1 MTPRSDSGG
10 ALRQIFLGDVQGCA
24 DELGELLDRADA
36 EFGDAWHLW
45 VVGDLV
51 NRGPDNLGPLR
62 RVRERVDAGH
72 AHYILGNHEI
82 HLIATALGLRAISP
96 WDTIADVLDAPD
108 VDDWIAQVKRV
119 NRLDFDILVGG
130 HGPMGVKRDV
140 GEGIAYLQEL
150 RAEVLKGLK
159 AGNTVDELKRDIK
172 MEKYRDWAAYDQWR
186 ELNVQGMARHLQ
198 ESGAVQ

>member
-1 MTPRSDSGG
+1 LFYRDFPG
-10 ALRQIFLGDVQGCA
+10 A
-24 DELGELLDRADA
+24 
-36 EFGDAWHLW
+36 
-45 VVGDLV
+45 
-51 NRGPDNLGPLR
+51 
-62 RVRERVDAGH
+62 
-72 AHYILGNHEI
+72 
-82 HLIATALGLRAISP
+82 
-96 WDTIADVLDAPD
+96 D

-119 NRLDFDILVGG
+119 KRLDFDILVGG
-130 HGPMGVKRDV
+130 HGPVGVKRDV

-172 MEKYRDWAAYDQWR
+172 MEKYKGWAAYDQWR